1 MTAPSEIAIIGASL
15 AGATAATALREAG
28 YDGAI
33 RLFGAESHLPYIRPP
48 LSKGYLAG
56 TDERTSL
63 DVHEEAWY
71 RDNDID
77 LHLGTRIARLDPT
90 AGTVTDADG
99 ATYRFDRA
107 LLATGSVPRRL
118 PIRGADLDGVLSLRT
133 LDDSDRLREIIAGGG
148 REVVLIGSGWIGME
162 VAASARTLGNEVT
175 ILERDPIPLAVA
187 LGDELGG
194 YFADVHATHGVHIR
208 TRIEVDSIAGEGG
221 HATGVRLA
229 DGEVVPA
236 DVVIVGVGA
245 VPVIELAEHAGL
257 AVGNGVLT
265 DSSLRTS
272 APNVWAAGDIA
283 NAVHPLVDARLRSE
297 HWANAIDGGTTAARA
312 LLGERVEHDA
322 VPYFFTDQFDVGMEY
337 AGFAPL
343 TAGAEVVYRGEPSSG
358 SFIAFWLRDD
368 RVVAG
373 MNVNVWDVNDDIK
386 ALVVSRAPVARAG
399 LRDPDLPLPDILHA
413 ASSQATSS
421 QAVGGQA
428 PS

>member
-1 MTAPSEIAIIGASL
+1 MTALTDVVIVGASL
-15 AGATAATALREAG
+15 AGATAATTLREAG
-28 YDGAI
+28 YDGRI
-33 RLFGAESHLPYIRPP
+33 RLFGAESHPPYIRPP

-56 TDERTSL
+56 TEDRSSL
-63 DVHEEAWY
+63 DVHEPSWY

-90 AGTVTDADG
+90 AATVTAADG
-99 ATYRFDRA
+99 AAYRFDRA

-133 LDDSDRLREIIAGGG
+133 LDDSDRLRDLVAGGG
-148 REVVLIGSGWIGME
+148 RQVVLIGSGWIGME
-162 VAASARTLGNEVT
+162 VAASARGLGNEVT
-175 ILERDPIPLAVA
+175 ILERDPIPLAAA

-194 YFADVHATHGVHIR
+194 WFAGVHAAHGVRIR
-208 TRIEVDSIAGEGG
+208 TRVEVDSIAGEGG
-221 HATGVRLA
+221 RATGVRLA

-245 VPVIELAEHAGL
+245 VPVVELAEHAGL

-265 DSSLRTS
+265 DSSLRTT

-283 NAVHPLVDARLRSE
+283 SAVHPLIDRRLRSE
-297 HWANAIDGGTTAARA
+297 HWANAIDGGSTAARA

-322 VPYFFTDQFDVGMEY
+322 VPYFFTDQFEVGMEY

-343 TAGAEVVYRGEPSSG
+343 AAGAEVVYRGDPSSG
-358 SFIAFWLRDD
+358 AFIAFWLRDD

-373 MNVNVWDVNDDIK
+373 MNVDVWDVNDDIK
-386 ALVVSRAPVARAG
+386 ALILSRAPVARDALADADLPIAG
-399 LRDPDLPLPDILHA
+399 LVTGGGVP
-413 ASSQATSS
+413 ASGRSGS
-421 QAVGGQA
+421 
-428 PS
+428 

>member
-1 MTAPSEIAIIGASL
+1 MSAPREVAIVGASL
-15 AGATAATALREAG
+15 AGATAAATLREAG
-28 YDGAI
+28 YDGTI

-56 TDERTSL
+56 TDERASL
-63 DVHEEAWY
+63 DVHDEAWY

-90 AGTVTDADG
+90 AGRVTDSHG
-99 ATYRFDRA
+99 AAYRFDRA
-107 LLATGSVPRRL
+107 LLATGSIPRRL

-162 VAASARTLGNEVT
+162 VAASARALGNAVT
-175 ILERDPIPLAVA
+175 ILERDPVPLAAA
-187 LGDELGG
+187 LGDELGR
-194 YFADVHATHGVHIR
+194 YFADVHAAHGVRIR
-208 TRIEVDSIAGEGG
+208 TRVEVDSIAGEGG

-229 DGEVVPA
+229 DDEVVPA
-236 DVVIVGVGA
+236 EVVIIGVGA
-245 VPVIELAEHAGL
+245 VPVIDLAEHAGL
-257 AVGNGVLT
+257 SVGNGVLT

-283 NAVHPLVDARLRSE
+283 FAVHPLIEARLRSE

-312 LLGERVEHDA
+312 ILGERVEHDA
-322 VPYFFTDQFDVGMEY
+322 VPYFFTDQFDIGMEY

-343 TAGAEVVYRGEPSSG
+343 TSGAEIVYRGDPSSG
-358 SFIAFWLRDD
+358 AFVAFWLRDD

-386 ALVVSRAPVARAG
+386 AVVASRAPVSRAR
-399 LRDPDLPLPDILHA
+399 LRDADLPLPSVLRADSGTGEGDADVRRA
-413 ASSQATSS
+413 AS
-421 QAVGGQA
+421 
-428 PS
+428 

>member
-1 MTAPSEIAIIGASL
+1 MSAPKEVAIIGASL
-15 AGATAATALREAG
+15 AGATAATTLREAG
-28 YDGAI
+28 YDGTI

-56 TDERTSL
+56 TEERASL
-63 DVHEEAWY
+63 DVHDEAWY
-71 RDNDID
+71 RDYDID
-77 LHLGTRIARLDPT
+77 VHLGTRIARLDPT
-90 AGTVTDADG
+90 AGTVTDSHGSA
-99 ATYRFDRA
+99 YRFDRA
-107 LLATGSVPRRL
+107 LLATGSTPRRL
-118 PIRGADLDGVLSLRT
+118 PIRGADFEGVLSLRT

-162 VAASARTLGNEVT
+162 VAASARALGNAVT
-175 ILERDPIPLAVA
+175 ILERDPVPLAAA

-194 YFADVHATHGVHIR
+194 YFADVHAAHGVQIR

-229 DGEVVPA
+229 DDGVVPA

-245 VPVIELAEHAGL
+245 VPVIDLAEHAGL

-283 NAVHPLVDARLRSE
+283 FAVHPLIGARLRSE

-312 LLGERVEHDA
+312 LLGERIEHEA
-322 VPYFFTDQFDVGMEY
+322 VPYFFTDQFDIGMEY
-337 AGFAPL
+337 AGFSPL
-343 TAGAEVVYRGEPSSG
+343 TSGAEVVYRGDPSSG
-358 SFIAFWLRDD
+358 SFVAFWLRDD

-373 MNVNVWDVNDDIK
+373 MNVNVWDVNDEIK
-386 ALVVSRAPVARAG
+386 ALVASRARVARAR
-399 LRDPDLPLPDILHA
+399 LRDPDVPLLDLLDAYEASAAERRA
-413 ASSQATSS
+413 AS
-421 QAVGGQA
+421 
-428 PS
+428 